1 VFNNLGWEELL
12 VLAIVGLVIF
22 GPDRLPGAIK
32 DATKMLRELR
42 NLARGAANDLK
53 AELGPELADL
63 DLRSLN
69 PRRLVEDAIFGED
82 EPKKKPK
89 NGNNGNKSGP
99 KERPPVL
106 ALAANE
112 RPPYDAD
119 AT

>member
-1 VFNNLGWEELL
+1 VFSNLGWEELL
-12 VLAIVGLVIF
+12 LLAVIGLVVF

-42 NLARGAANDLK
+42 NLALGAADDLK
-53 AELGPELADL
+53 SELGPEMADL

-69 PRRLVEDAIFGED
+69 PRRFVTDALFGDD
-82 EPKKKPK
+82 EPTA
-89 NGNNGNKSGP
+89 GAEAGAEQTGP
-99 KERPPVL
+99 S
-106 ALAANE
+106 ALATLEPNE